1 LNPLSRFEQLAE
13 RLVEGAFG
21 RWFAGQLHPLEV
33 ALQLARAVEDG
44 QVLNLRGE
52 HLAPTV
58 YWVYLNPADYE
69 ALRQAQPALPE
80 DLTQSVIELVAQA
93 QLVLSQTPVV
103 EVHSAESIP
112 RHQVSVAARYVPQ
125 EIQSGHTLEM
135 DKGVESDDGK
145 GVQPLHR
152 PQGQVLNAPTAAL
165 RAELERS
172 PDAAPFLIVEG
183 RRTVL
188 LTRPS
193 VTAGRSLDND
203 VIVNDSRVSRHHA
216 QLRRRAGRYVIYDLG
231 SSGGTFVNQDRVS
244 ECLLQPGDVIS
255 LAGVQIIYGEDA
267 LTPPAPPSAQD
278 TPPLPISNS
287 Q

>member
-135 DKGVESDDGK
+135 GKDVQSDASDAGK
-145 GVQPLHR
+145 GVQ
-152 PQGQVLNAPTAAL
+152 LNAPTTAL

-188 LTRPS
+188 LTRPI

-278 TPPLPISNS
+278 TPPLPTS